1 MAWEVVASD
10 GDVVQVVLGTL
21 LVALKEVLAAS

>member
-1 MAWEVVASD
+1 MAWVVVASD

-21 LVALKEVLAAS
+21 LVELKVVLAAS